1 MTFAISCCALSDQQR
16 TRLSG
21 DPSILHFSVA
31 LLHKAGFNFNLSSFL
46 SSFSS
51 FSQWYSVT
59 SLVYWQN
66 FWHLQ
71 KSKDRDRRQG
81 DLEYGVRSMKPPEQ
95 FRQLLHSGG
104 RTSGRQWKAA
114 AAVAH
119 SGRSQRLTDRPEAV
133 VAPGGGSYCRSCGVI
148 RRWRQK
154 SLVVALLAL
163 ISPRAAHMWW
173 RGGGGG
179 AHGLGR
185 WRWRGADSMYVLCCY
200 EDTYWQTR
208 LGLFSDFDAL
218 L

>member
-95 FRQLLHSGG
+95 FRGG
-104 RTSGRQWKAA
+104 RTSGRQWKAGSGGGAQRQVTA
-114 AAVAH
+114 A
-119 SGRSQRLTDRPEAV
+119 DRPT
-133 VAPGGGSYCRSCGVI
+133 GGGGGA
-148 RRWRQK
+148 RRRQLLPQLRRHT
-154 SLVVALLAL
+154 SLATKIAGGGTFGLNIA
-163 ISPRAAHMWW
+163 AAHMWW
-173 RGGGGG
+173 RGGGG